1 MFLGNIAVT
10 SRSNYF
16 RSYIYFQSF
25 IGIDLSQWFGTYA
38 TQLTKKKNQQP
49 NQQTNK
55 QKKTPHKNNNKNHV
69 RLTLDSPI
77 VSLGNT
83 K

>member
-1 MFLGNIAVT
+1 MLLGYIAVT

-25 IGIDLSQWFGTYA
+25 IGIDLSQWFGLNM
-38 TQLTKKKNQQP
+38 QHSWPKKPQTNKL
-49 NQQTNK
+49 TNK
-55 QKKTPHKNNNKNHV
+55 QKPTKHNNRNHV
-69 RLTLDSPI
+69 RFTLDSPI

>member
-38 TQLTKKKNQQP
+38 TQLTKKKTNK
-49 NQQTNK
+49 QTNK
-55 QKKTPHKNNNKNHV
+55 LTNKKNPHKNNNKNHV